1 MYEEMLRRARQ
12 PLLIVVSGPSG
23 VGKDTVLDRMKERG
37 LPFHFVV
44 TATSRAQRPNEVEGK
59 DYYFVSREEFIQMIE
74 NDELF
79 ENALVY
85 GEYKGIPKKQV
96 DAALTSEKDVVMRVD
111 VQGAETVREQ
121 SPEAILIFLATT
133 NEKELVRRL
142 KARRTETPEKL
153 ALRIDTSRQEMERVA
168 GFDYYVVNRKDKLD
182 ETVDCILAI
191 IRAEHAR
198 TQPKIVKL

>member
-1 MYEEMLRRARQ
+1 MYEEMLRGARQ

-44 TATSRAQRPNEVEGK
+44 TATSRPQRPNEVEGK
-59 DYYFVSREEFIQMIE
+59 DYFFVSREEFIQMIE

-79 ENALVY
+79 EHALVY

-198 TQPKIVKL
+198 TQPQIVKL